1 MTDEPRSFS
10 GRSAPS
16 GHRVVSRRTVIR
28 GGAVVAG
35 AVWAVPIVTS
45 VQPAGAAGSPP
56 PTSTTT
62 TTTGPTILAI
72 SGQIDGTLTPT
83 GFPPVLPFFFHFD
96 GTLDVPGYG
105 TGTFVL
111 DVETNVG
118 QTTVEGP
125 VVIQFASGTLVG
137 DFLAEEPSATPNISP
152 ATLTITDG
160 TGAFAGAHGEA
171 TGDLTLVPATT
182 FFELDGPISGTLEI
196 PA

>member
-1 MTDEPRSFS
+1 M
-10 GRSAPS
+10 
-16 GHRVVSRRTVIR
+16 R

-56 PTSTTT
+56 PSSTTT

-137 DFLAEEPSATPNISP
+137 DFLAEEPSTNPNISP

-160 TGAFAGAHGEA
+160 TGAFAGGPRR
-171 TGDLTLVPATT
+171 GDR
-182 FFELDGPISGTLEI
+182 
-196 PA
+196 